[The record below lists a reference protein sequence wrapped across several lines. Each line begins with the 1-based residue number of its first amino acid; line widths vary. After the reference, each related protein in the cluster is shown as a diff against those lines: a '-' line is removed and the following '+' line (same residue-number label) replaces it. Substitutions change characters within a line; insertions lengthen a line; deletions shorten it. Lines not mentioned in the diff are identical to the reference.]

1 MTPFPQDLGSPG
13 SYLTLDAGMP
23 VFSSDGE
30 QMGRVEEVLADPVT
44 DVFEGIVVGMGVLGR
59 DRRFVEGAHVDEIY
73 ERGVV
78 LKLDAAS
85 ARDLPPREQAPGKP

>member
-1 MTPFPQDLGSPG
+1 MTPVPEDVGPPSSWLILEPG
-13 SYLTLDAGMP
+13 GP

-30 QMGRVEEVLADPVT
+30 RVARVEEVLADPAT
-44 DVFEGIVVGMGVLGR
+44 DVFEGLVMGMGLLGH
-59 DRRFVEGAHVDEIY
+59 DRRFVEAAHIDEIY

-85 ARDLPPREQAPGKP
+85 ARDLPPREQAPGEP